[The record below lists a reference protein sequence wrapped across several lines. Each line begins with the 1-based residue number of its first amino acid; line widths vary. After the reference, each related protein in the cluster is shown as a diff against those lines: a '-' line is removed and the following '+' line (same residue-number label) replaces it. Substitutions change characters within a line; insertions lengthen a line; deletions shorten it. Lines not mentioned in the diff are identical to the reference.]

1 MRWLDGFTDAI
12 NMNFGK
18 LLEMVRDRESC
29 HAAVHVACQGLKESD
44 MTGLLNKN
52 SITTISSCY
61 VT

>member
-12 NMNFGK
+12 DMNFGK

-44 MTGLLNKN
+44 MTE
-52 SITTISSCY
+52 
-61 VT
+61 